1 MGDAL
6 EKPRRSVYGSPV
18 PVIATPPPSARPRR
32 SHAERGEQR
41 QDTRER
47 LLRAGIA
54 AVLERG
60 WAASGVDAVL
70 RSAGVPKGS
79 FYHYFPSKDDFGY
92 AVIDAYQAYFLRRL
106 ARCFDDPAVRL
117 DAQLQAFLAESLE
130 GMARHGWRRGCLIGA
145 LGQELAGLHEGFRV
159 RLLDSLARWEEVL
172 AAALARAQE
181 RGEVAA
187 TLDAARAARGF
198 WAAWE
203 GAVLRARLARD
214 GAPLR
219 AAVEDFRR
227 LITATDG
234 R

>member
-1 MGDAL
+1 MDGTL
-6 EKPRRSVYGSPV
+6 EKSRRSVYGSPV
-18 PVIATPPPSARPRR
+18 PVIAATSPPVRPRR

-79 FYHYFPSKDDFGY
+79 FYHYFPSKDEFGY

-106 ARCFDDPAVRL
+106 ARCFGDPAARFET
-117 DAQLQAFLAESLE
+117 QLQAFLDESLE

-159 RLLDSLARWEEVL
+159 RLLDSLGQWEERL
-172 AAALARAQE
+172 AAALARAQA
-181 RGEVAA
+181 RGEVA
-187 TLDAARAARGF
+187 TPLDAVRAARGF

-227 LITATDG
+227 LVAAAD
-234 R
+234 